1 MTKLGEYL
9 QSKSVNKSEVARKT
23 GLSKARLSELT
34 LKKSAK
40 LRAEEL
46 YMIAYAIAVDP
57 CEMLEYVCGHLKKKI
72 KS

>member
-9 QSKSVNKSEVARKT
+9 QAKSVNKSEVSRKT

-46 YMIAYAIAVDP
+46 YLIALAIDVNP
-57 CEMLEYVCGHLKKKI
+57 CEILEFTCGHLKKKA
-72 KS
+72 K